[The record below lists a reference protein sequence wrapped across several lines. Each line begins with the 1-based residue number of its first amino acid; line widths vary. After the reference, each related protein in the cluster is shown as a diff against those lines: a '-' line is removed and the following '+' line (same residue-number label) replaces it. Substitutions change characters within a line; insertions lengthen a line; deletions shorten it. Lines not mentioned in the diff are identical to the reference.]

1 MAQRSMEELEA
12 GVERLLE
19 AYRRAKDEN
28 LRLREQVF
36 AMTNRQDLFKK
47 RLDSLLARLEGID
60 LP

>member
-19 AYRRAKDEN
+19 AYRRVKDEN
-28 LRLREQVF
+28 LRLRDQLA
-36 AMTNRQDLFKK
+36 AMTNRQDLFEK

-60 LP
+60 LS

>member
-19 AYRRAKDEN
+19 AYRLVKDEN
-28 LRLREQVF
+28 LQLREQVSV
-36 AMTNRQDLFKK
+36 MTQRQDLFRK
-47 RLDSLLARLEGID
+47 RLDGLLARLEEVD